1 MKQEFIS
8 IEKELSKNLF
18 NDNMRTFGLNKPI
31 GGVWASSYT
40 PNKEYVSEWHN
51 FLVNEMDKNPSFG
64 TVFKLKKDAKVYQ
77 IHTLEDLI
85 KLPFKKSTWR
95 EELDFNKIK
104 TLYDGIYLSSE
115 GQWNTRLTQPYNLYG
130 WDVETL
136 LILNYDCIDDKSIK
150 TIKI

>member
-8 IEKELSKNLF
+8 IEIDISKSLF
-18 NDNMRTFGLNKPI
+18 NNDMRTFRLNKPI
-31 GGVWASSYT
+31 GGLWASSYT
-40 PNKEYVSEWHN
+40 PNNKYVSEWHN
-51 FLVNEMDKNPSFG
+51 FLVKEMGKNPSFG

-95 EELDFNKIK
+95 EELDFEKIQI
-104 TLYDGIYLSSE
+104 LYDGIYLSNE

-130 WDVETL
+130 WDVESL
-136 LILNYDCIDDKSIK
+136 LILNYDCIDEKTIK
-150 TIKI
+150 TINI